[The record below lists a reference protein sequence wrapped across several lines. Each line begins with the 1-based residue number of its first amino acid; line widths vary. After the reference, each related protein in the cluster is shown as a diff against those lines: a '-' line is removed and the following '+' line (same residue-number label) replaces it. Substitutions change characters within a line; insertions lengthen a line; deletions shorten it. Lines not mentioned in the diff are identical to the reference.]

1 MKILKIILSWFLHI
15 LNIPLCMTTIFGII
29 WYILPTLKQ
38 TIIGEVVLTA
48 FTPTTIFWITIG
60 SAITLIC
67 SIIGCILLNKKVSS
81 KIKNFFIHVDTWV
94 VCITALILSIS
105 TFILINPIVTTG
117 VIIGIYK
124 KIMIAVDLAL
134 LVIFHIFSTKI
145 SRIINRK
152 IQSYQNSKELGVVG
166 RSSIIWVNFL
176 KLIEILFP
184 EILILFL
191 LSLIVSWEVAS
202 YFTIILL
209 GVLIPMFGNI
219 ICDFIARKEVI
230 KNNTDK
236 HQKLV
241 SDVADEMKG
250 R

>member
-1 MKILKIILSWFLHI
+1 MKFLKTIFSWFLHI
-15 LNIPLCMTTIFGII
+15 LNIPLCMTATFGTI
-29 WYILPTLKQ
+29 WYVLPTLKQ
-38 TIIGEVVLTA
+38 TIIGEAILKA
-48 FTPTTIFWITIG
+48 FTETTIFWITIG
-60 SAITLIC
+60 SAITLFVSIIC
-67 SIIGCILLNKKVSS
+67 SIFLNKKVNS
-81 KIKNFFIHVDTWV
+81 KIKNFFIHLDTWV
-94 VCITALILSIS
+94 ICLTALILSIS

-117 VIIGIYK
+117 ITIGIYK
-124 KIMIAVDLAL
+124 KIMIAVDLLL

-152 IQSYQNSKELGVVG
+152 IQSYQNSKELNIVG

-209 GVLIPMFGNI
+209 GVLVPMFGNI

-230 KNNTDK
+230 KNNNDK
-236 HQKLV
+236 HQQLV
-241 SDVADEMKG
+241 SDVANKVKG
-250 R
+250 K